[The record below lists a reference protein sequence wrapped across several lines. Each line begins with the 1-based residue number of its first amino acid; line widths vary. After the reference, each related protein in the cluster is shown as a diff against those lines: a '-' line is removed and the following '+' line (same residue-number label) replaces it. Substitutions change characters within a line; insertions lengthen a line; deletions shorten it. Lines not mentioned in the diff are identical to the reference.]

1 MMTDAEFAA
10 EITSLT
16 SVIAE
21 LEEIARALS
30 SQLAPVKR
38 REEDIR
44 QRITA
49 TYRHKRRDDGQ
60 GEVLGFRGEIEI
72 VMSTRIIAVRQ
83 VGDDRSFDY
92 GEIEAAVLAPDPSA
106 ALARA
111 LLYEERDRL
120 AEQYGHQRNRERDCY
135 ADIQQAQRTRDRLR
149 RARDAARERLAQKPN
164 RKGGPNDRQSTLL

>member
-1 MMTDAEFAA
+1 
-10 EITSLT
+10 
-16 SVIAE
+16 
-21 LEEIARALS
+21 
-30 SQLAPVKR
+30 
-38 REEDIR
+38 
-44 QRITA
+44 
-49 TYRHKRRDDGQ
+49 
-60 GEVLGFRGEIEI
+60 VLGFRGEIEI

-92 GEIEAAVLAPDPSA
+92 GEIAAAVLVPDPSA

-164 RKGGPNDRQSTLL
+164 RKGGLNDRQSTLL